1 VERKQPKLVRS
12 AQATSIWLDMVDL
25 EEFDR
30 VARLGRHADRG
41 LAGCSHFGLFGYYWS
56 ERMQ

>member
-1 VERKQPKLVRS
+1 VRS